1 MQRGGLRPPD
11 GGSPMSVDITGRHIE
26 ITEPIRKFAT
36 DRLERLRGVMDEILE
51 VHFILTVEKHQRH
64 IAELNIK
71 TRRDFYHGEE
81 VSTDMYTSI
90 AAVID
95 KVEKQILRG
104 KQRSVARKRHNNNH
118 KGAEVITTT
127 SVLEV
132 EEALGERLPRIIRSH
147 QVAAKPM
154 SVDDAAIEIGDSNHD
169 FLVFRNADTERLN
182 VVYKRKDGNIGWIEP
197 EA

>member
-1 MQRGGLRPPD
+1 M
-11 GGSPMSVDITGRHIE
+11 
-26 ITEPIRKFAT
+26 
-36 DRLERLRGVMDEILE
+36 MDEILE
-51 VHFILTVEKHQRH
+51 AHFILTVEKHQRH
-64 IAELNIK
+64 VAECNIK
-71 TRRDFYHGEE
+71 TRRDFYHAEE

-95 KVEKQILRG
+95 KVEKQILKD
-104 KQRSVARKRHNNNH
+104 KQRSVTRKRHNNNH

-127 SVLEV
+127 SVVEI
-132 EEALGERLPRIIRSH
+132 EEALGDRLPRIIRTYD
-147 QVAAKPM
+147 VAAKPM
-154 SVDDAAIEIGDSNHD
+154 SVDDAAIKIGASDRE

>member
-1 MQRGGLRPPD
+1 
-11 GGSPMSVDITGRHIE
+11 MSVDITGRHIE

-51 VHFILTVEKHQRH
+51 AHFILTVEKHQRH

-95 KVEKQILRG
+95 KVEKQILRD
-104 KQRSVARKRHNNNH
+104 KERFVTRKRHNNNH
-118 KGAEVITTT
+118 RGAGVITTT
-127 SVLEV
+127 SVIEV
-132 EEALGERLPRIIRSH
+132 EETLGQRLPRIIRTH
-147 QVAAKPM
+147 EVAAKPM
-154 SVDDAAIEIGDSNHD
+154 SVDDAAIQIGDSGHE
-169 FLVFRNADTERLN
+169 FLVFRNSDTERLN